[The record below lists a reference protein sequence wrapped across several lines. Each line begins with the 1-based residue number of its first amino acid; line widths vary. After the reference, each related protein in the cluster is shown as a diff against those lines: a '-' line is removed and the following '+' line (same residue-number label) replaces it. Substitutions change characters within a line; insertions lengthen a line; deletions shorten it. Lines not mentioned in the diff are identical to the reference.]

1 MKKYLNAALIYAA
14 AALAGGVFYREFT
27 KFNGFEGVTA
37 LGKVHPHLF
46 ILGMLVFIVIAL
58 FAAHNELEKI
68 KLFRVFLIVY
78 NSGVVIST
86 ITLLARGITEVLG
99 TTMTNGAN
107 AAISGVAGIGHV
119 LVGAGII
126 LLILALKKTAKKQE

>member
-14 AALAGGVFYREFT
+14 TALAGGVFYREFT

-78 NSGVVIST
+78 NCGVVIST

-99 TTMTNGAN
+99 TTMTKSAN